1 MVANAVTSELV
12 KEGTKTLGE
21 QFMNALASGASKIG
35 LEGVATE
42 LYKGGLSGLYGGL
55 DALVGGVLPMGQ
67 DIGAGYLANLYT
79 GADKLAGGRL
89 PNFAEGFGYID
100 GGGQVASQAAG
111 SVGADSVG
119 SVMPGGTT
127 SGAGQGGFDVSSMAI
142 PGAPT
147 YPNAMAGGGTHSMFQ
162 NPDIIASSNLTPSSF
177 MGNVMSYAKPAL
189 GLASAVAGIAKAL
202 DDPKSASEGG
212 RNAPAGSRPNSVSS
226 GLGASQIKSP
236 SGNGN
241 DRGSAIALGGNKT
254 GASDVESTESEE
266 TNAVSSEIGED
277 PIATRDIEM
286 GIGMDNPADAA
297 AGVNARFDDLTP
309 EVMATKSAVDAEE
322 EAQEEEIQKQAIQQL
337 VTPANELVPMGNGI
351 SRFNPVTFQ

>member
-1 MVANAVTSELV
+1 MVASAVTSELV

-42 LYKGGLSGLYGGL
+42 LGKGGLSGLYGGL

-111 SVGADSVG
+111 SVGADSIG

-189 GLASAVAGIAKAL
+189 GLAGAVAGIARAL

-236 SGNGN
+236 SGG

-286 GIGMDNPADAA
+286 GIGMDNPADAEA
-297 AGVNARFDDLTP
+297 IADKSMTDLLP
-309 EVMATKSAVDAEE
+309 EVVATESAVEAEE
-322 EAQEEEIQKQAIQQL
+322 EAVDEEIQKQVIQQL
-337 VTPANELVPMGNGI
+337 VTPANALVPMGNGAYK
-351 SRFNPVTFQ
+351 FNPVTF